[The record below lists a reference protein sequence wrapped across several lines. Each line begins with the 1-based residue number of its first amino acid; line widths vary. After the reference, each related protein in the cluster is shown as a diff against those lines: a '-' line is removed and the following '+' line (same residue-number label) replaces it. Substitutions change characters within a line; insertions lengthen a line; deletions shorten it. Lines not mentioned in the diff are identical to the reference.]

1 MVNDTNYSKNLSTLN
16 NAFHTCLIN
25 FLFID
30 LVKHPVRSFIY
41 INRPLLVFITQFLLS
56 TNNTNMSFIDYVMEV
71 IFAITLYLFSVYIFM
86 PMLFRPISVR
96 VTQMW
101 RQYLSLKMSS
111 PTPLFKE
118 DGTPYRS
125 HTKNK
130 FTSSFYTLTAMS
142 PISSP
147 LTFMSSPSMIN
158 RFLDECEIDREC
170 DSPFGMASP
179 FQVLINATAKRPKP
193 VPRRTVLLGRQLQ

>member
-1 MVNDTNYSKNLSTLN
+1 
-16 NAFHTCLIN
+16 
-25 FLFID
+25 
-30 LVKHPVRSFIY
+30 
-41 INRPLLVFITQFLLS
+41 
-56 TNNTNMSFIDYVMEV
+56 
-71 IFAITLYLFSVYIFM
+71 M
-86 PMLFRPISVR
+86 PMIFQPISVR

-111 PTPLFKE
+111 TTSLFKE

-147 LTFMSSPSMIN
+147 LTEECTTPVMQKPSSFTSSPGLVAKY
-158 RFLDECEIDREC
+158 LDNCEADRC
-170 DSPFGMASP
+170 ALATPAS
-179 FQVLINATAKRPKP
+179 VYESL
-193 VPRRTVLLGRQLQ
+193 RRHTN